1 MFVRDVIKPVIY
13 ALMSMITVVLNALT
27 DTNKI
32 ELPSLRSLKDV
43 SKLVLKERFS
53 VMNFVRNVTN
63 LAKNARL
70 DLIIIVL
77 SAQMDLYKM
86 EHTYSRAQ
94 KNV

>member
-1 MFVRDVIKPVIY
+1 M
-13 ALMSMITVVLNALT
+13 
-27 DTNKI
+27 
-32 ELPSLRSLKDV
+32 

-86 EHTYSRAQ
+86 E
-94 KNV
+94 

>member
-1 MFVRDVIKPVIY
+1 
-13 ALMSMITVVLNALT
+13 MI
-27 DTNKI
+27 
-32 ELPSLRSLKDV
+32 
-43 SKLVLKERFS
+43 
-53 VMNFVRNVTN
+53 NFVRNVTN

-94 KNV
+94 KNVQRLVLQEPIYAMMEFVSAALESKESTLTQRLNNVNTVKLV